1 MALQTESANSQ
12 ESAFAGALGGLSGFL
27 SEALTIEAAGYLN
40 QRAQNAGI
48 APQPQ
53 DQLPTRTD
61 SNGTN
66 LTTESSTDQAKN
78 WLMIG
83 GAIALVL
90 VVVWLLAGMR
100 GK

>member
-1 MALQTESANSQ
+1 MAVQTESANSQ
-12 ESAFAGALGGLSGFL
+12 ESSFAGALDGFSSFL

-40 QRAQNAGI
+40 KRAQNAGI
-48 APQPQ
+48 APQPENQ
-53 DQLPTRTD
+53 IPTRTD

-66 LTTESSTDQAKN
+66 LTTESTTDQAKN

-90 VVVWLLAGMR
+90 VVVWLLLGMR

>member
-1 MALQTESANSQ
+1 MAVQTESANSQ
-12 ESAFAGALGGLSGFL
+12 ESAFSGALDGFSSFI

-40 QRAQNAGI
+40 KRAQNAGI
-48 APQPQ
+48 APKPE
-53 DQLPTRTD
+53 DQVPVRTD

-66 LTTESSTDQAKN
+66 LTTENVTDQAKN

-83 GAIALVL
+83 GAIVLVL
-90 VVVWLLAGMR
+90 VVFWLLLGMR